1 MLHECAITENYVL
14 VLDLSITFSFS
25 KLVRGYFPFSWNDDH
40 QARIGLLNRKN
51 NNGEI
56 NWFNINPCYFFH
68 TVNAYEDQQGNVI
81 VDAMRY
87 QRLFDKDWN
96 GPFTE
101 SPPLLTRWSLN
112 LSNGNASEQ
121 QLDEFPA
128 EFPRIHP
135 DLDGKFNRFGYSLGT
150 GTGIKPDFGRVIKYD
165 FVKNI
170 NEVYELGQG
179 KEGAESVFIP
189 SENQKSEDEGY
200 LMTYIYDKASDKSNL
215 VIFNAQNI
223 KSGPIAQIKLPQ
235 RVPAGFHGSWV
246 PA

>member
-1 MLHECAITENYVL
+1 MLGLLGFLIFLFVFFFFQAEDGIRDYDVTGVQTCALPI
-14 VLDLSITFSFS
+14 FS

-112 LSNGNASEQ
+112 L
-121 QLDEFPA
+121 
-128 EFPRIHP
+128 
-135 DLDGKFNRFGYSLGT
+135 
-150 GTGIKPDFGRVIKYD
+150 
-165 FVKNI
+165 
-170 NEVYELGQG
+170 
-179 KEGAESVFIP
+179 
-189 SENQKSEDEGY
+189 
-200 LMTYIYDKASDKSNL
+200 
-215 VIFNAQNI
+215 
-223 KSGPIAQIKLPQ
+223 
-235 RVPAGFHGSWV
+235 
-246 PA
+246 